1 MNGNKTL
8 KEISVGVLFG
18 ASLIIILHGI
28 QGIVTKGNWILLM
41 GFGVLF
47 FIGTI
52 IIAKIIKV

>member
-18 ASLIIILHGI
+18 ASFIIILHGI
-28 QGIVTKGNWILLM
+28 QGIVTKGNWPLLM
-41 GFGVLF
+41 GCGVLL

-52 IIAKIIKV
+52 IIAKTIEV

>member
-8 KEISVGVLFG
+8 KEIFVGVLGGVSFLTIML
-18 ASLIIILHGI
+18 AI
-28 QGIVTKGNWILLM
+28 QAIAFKGNWILLM